1 MNRGLQISLVV
12 LAGIFGLAAILL
24 MLDNAAYAALRDRVP
39 PKTIVA
45 GVAVGGL
52 SVKEA
57 NNRINART
65 AELLQ
70 TPLTITADEKTATT
84 SAADLGITAQA
95 TSLQVASDQW
105 AWLHLPYWA
114 GFFSKKTSSAAYAI
128 DEQKFATAIETTLGA
143 GIQPEDAKIEIS
155 GNEIKVV
162 AEKAGKTVDVQP
174 LKTALAALF
183 TTGTSPSTVTLQATE
198 KPAQITAERAT
209 VVKNEIEQ
217 AATTSNFKDEDRSF
231 TFDKSALLQAIDI
244 TSENG
249 TLVWRINSDK
259 LKTQLKNT
267 VVRKATIKMSPKT
280 IQAVDGAITS
290 EGQDGREVQIDELT
304 RLVETA
310 ITQKTDTAKEPITI
324 PMKVVA
330 HTEKTIYPS
339 FVAGLFPGKYITVNL
354 GEQKMYLLEGQNKIG
369 EYTVST
375 GKWSTPTPKGTFY
388 IMNKISLAYSRPFR
402 LWMPMWN
409 GLAANPDGSG
419 YKGYGIHGLP
429 CWNRACT
436 SREGESHIGTPVS
449 HGCIRLNDD
458 AVAFVYNWADVGTP
472 VDIH

>member
-1 MNRGLQISLVV
+1 MNRSLQISLVA
-12 LAGIFGLAAILL
+12 LAGVFGLAAILL

-39 PKTIVA
+39 PKTVVA

-52 SVKEA
+52 SVTEA
-57 NNRINART
+57 NNRISART
-65 AELLQ
+65 TELLQ
-70 TPLTITADEKTATT
+70 TPLTITADEKTATLL
-84 SAADLGITAQA
+84 AADLGVTAPTTNLQA
-95 TSLQVASDQW
+95 ASDQW

-114 GFFSKKTSSAAYAI
+114 GFFTKKTYSAAYFI
-128 DEQKFATAIETTLGA
+128 DEEKFATAIETALGT
-143 GIQPEDAKIEIS
+143 GVQPEDAKIEIA
-155 GNEIKVV
+155 GNEVRVI

-174 LKTALAALF
+174 LKTTLAALF
-183 TTGTSPSTVTLQATE
+183 AAGAAPSTVTLPATE
-198 KPAQITAERAT
+198 KPAQITAQQAT

-217 AATTSNFKDEDRSF
+217 AADTFHLKDEDRSF
-231 TFDKSALLQAIDI
+231 TFDKSALLQTIDV
-244 TSENG
+244 TGENG

-267 VVRKATIKMSPKT
+267 VVRKATVKMSPKT
-280 IQAVDGAITS
+280 VQAADGVITS

-304 RLVETA
+304 HLIEAVIA
-310 ITQKTDTAKEPITI
+310 QKTDTTKEPITI
-324 PMKVVA
+324 PMKVIA

-339 FVAGLFPGKYITVNL
+339 YIAGLYPGKYITVNL

-458 AVAFVYNWADVGTP
+458 AVMFVYNWADVGTP